1 MLDVFGLRNL
11 HILPWSIVHG
21 LWTKTKIMDNLLK
34 ITVFQGYLFWENI
47 DKNLQNI
54 SLRLSGIRE
63 KTNLIILPEMFNTGF
78 TMNAPALAEPMGG
91 KTMEWMQKTAV
102 QFDAVVT
109 GTLIIQEN
117 DKYYNRLIWMRPDGS
132 YECYDKRHLFALGK
146 EHQTYT
152 AGDKK
157 LIVELNGWKICPM
170 ICYDLRFP
178 VWLRNVGGE
187 YDLLLFV
194 ANWPEKRALHW
205 RSLIPARAIEN
216 QAYVIGV
223 NRVGHDGNEVY
234 HSGDSTCI
242 DPNGN
247 VVYYKRDEED
257 VYTFSINAE
266 EVKKVRRALPFLKDA
281 DEFEIL

>member
-1 MLDVFGLRNL
+1 
-11 HILPWSIVHG
+11 
-21 LWTKTKIMDNLLK
+21 MDNLK
-34 ITVFQGYLFWENI
+34 ITIYQGYLFWENI

-78 TMNAPALAEPMGG
+78 TMNAETLGETMNG
-91 KTMEWMQKTAV
+91 KTMQWMQNTAKK
-102 QFDAVVT
+102 FDCVVT
-109 GTLIIQEN
+109 GSIIIKEN
-117 DKYYNRLIWMRPDGS
+117 GKFYNRLLWIRPDGTH
-132 YECYDKRHLFALGK
+132 EHYDKRHLFALGK

-152 AGDKK
+152 AGTKK

-178 VWLRNVGGE
+178 VWMRNVDE
-187 YDLLLFV
+187 DYDLLMIV

-205 RSLIPARAIEN
+205 RTLIPARAVEN
-216 QAYVIGV
+216 QSYVIGV

-257 VYTFSINAE
+257 VYTFSVIGD
-266 EVKKVRRALPFLKDA
+266 EVKKARRALPFLKDA
-281 DEFEIL
+281 DNFKIVD